1 MNLDIT
7 SMELYQKCLDE
18 VNDPNYSYS
27 RHGMHGTYTDGC
39 RGPMCSYSRSTAR
52 TRGPSYLSNDL
63 IEYLSV
69 YMWLDAHAR
78 RGEMCTIYEA
88 HKNLRTYYA
97 RLASKSLASG
107 LENNLA
113 QWSEHNPPATHDT
126 NPDTALS
133 AKSAKPLRRAG

>member
-7 SMELYQKCLDE
+7 SLELYRRCLKE

-27 RHGMHGTYTDGC
+27 RHGMHGTYGEGC
-39 RGPMCSYSRSTAR
+39 RGPLCTYARSSAR

-63 IEYLSV
+63 IEYLSI
-69 YMWLDAHAR
+69 YAWLAAHAQ
-78 RGEMCTIYEA
+78 RGEMTSIYEA

-97 RLASKSLASG
+97 RLQKHGLAAG

-113 QWSEHNPPATHDT
+113 LWSEYNPPA
-126 NPDTALS
+126 
-133 AKSAKPLRRAG
+133 KSATSSMPDEVKPHSAA